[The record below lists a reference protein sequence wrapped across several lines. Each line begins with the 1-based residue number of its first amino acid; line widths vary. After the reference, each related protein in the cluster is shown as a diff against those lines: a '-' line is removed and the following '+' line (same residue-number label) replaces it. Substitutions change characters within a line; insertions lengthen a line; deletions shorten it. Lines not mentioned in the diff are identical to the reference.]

1 MFDKFNDEK
10 INDEIEVKED
20 ILTEEQEEIS
30 GETEDNVPVD
40 ETENNA
46 EEVCAECCEGNEEK
60 TEETGFNDYPQPKE
74 FIVPLVPLRGLTMG
88 PEMRTTIDLGRKQSV
103 MAAQEAHK
111 EQRLLAFSAQFDQ
124 AVENPVENDL
134 MEICCVADLNDISP
148 MHYDTLRIHVTGL
161 CRARIIEYIQ
171 TEPFFIA
178 KVQVVM
184 PTAVEECEN
193 IIALKKI
200 VLNKYKELTALLQKG
215 DNSVNQALED
225 FAADNLIDYITA
237 NTKVS
242 YEDYYDIF
250 LEEDTAER
258 LSKTAEVLSL
268 LIKSAEID
276 IEIENRIVMRYSADQ
291 RTRYLREKK
300 RVIDAELGEIEQA
313 DDDISEYIQAIK
325 ELPIEEEY
333 RERLLKEVAKLEM
346 MPPTSQDAA
355 VISTYIDLIL
365 DLPWDQKTE
374 DNFELEESKRILDE
388 DHYGLEK
395 VKDRIL
401 EYLAVVKLTKSLKA
415 PILCLVGSPG
425 VGKTSVGKSIARATG
440 RKFIRVSLGG
450 MHDEAEI
457 RGHRKT
463 YVGAMPGRIITGIRQ
478 AKVNNPVFL
487 LDEIDKLSKDLRGD
501 PSSAL
506 LEVLDPEQNA
516 TFTDTYTEIPFD
528 LSNVMFIA
536 TANNLGSIPEPL
548 LDRMEIIELPGYIAT
563 DKVNI
568 AREHLISKQMKMNG
582 ITEDN
587 LRISDEVLN
596 ALINNYTRESGVRQL
611 ERTIASLCRKAAK
624 MVADDENAVLEPTV
638 DQLDDLL
645 GRSVATYDIAKDEKL
660 IGVVN
665 GLAWTQSGGDTLQ
678 IEMATAPGSG
688 KLELTG
694 NLGDVMKESVHVALG
709 HLKTNAE
716 SYGLGDVE
724 WDKLNIHIHVPEGA
738 VPKDGPSAG
747 ITMTTALISAV
758 GKKPVSQKIAMTG
771 EISLTGRV
779 LPIGGLREK
788 LLAASRATVTKVL
801 IPKENVKDLKD
812 VPKEILDTLTI
823 IPVER
828 MSEVYDEVF
837 NK

>member
-1 MFDKFNDEK
+1 MFDKFK
-10 INDEIEVKED
+10 KKKQ
-20 ILTEEQEEIS
+20 TEEITSEEII
-30 GETEDNVPVD
+30 DP
-40 ETENNA
+40 TENTLS
-46 EEVCAECCEGNEEK
+46 
-60 TEETGFNDYPQPKE
+60 TEENTPPGKEQDNAHPRE
-74 FIVPLVPLRGLTMG
+74 FIIPVVPLRGLTMG
-88 PEMRTTIDLGRKQSV
+88 PEMRSTIDLGRKQSV

-111 EQRLLAFSAQFDQ
+111 ERRLLGFSAQFDQ
-124 AVENPVENDL
+124 AVENPAANEL
-134 MEICCVADLNDISP
+134 MDICCVADLNDISP
-148 MHYDTLRIHVTGL
+148 MHYDTVRVNVTGL
-161 CRARIIEYIQ
+161 CRAKILEYVQ

-178 KVQVVM
+178 RVQVIM
-184 PTAVEECEN
+184 PSASEECEN
-193 IIALKKI
+193 IAALKKV
-200 VLNKYKELTALLQKG
+200 VLNKFKELTALLQKG
-215 DNSVNQALED
+215 DAGVNTALEEYSP
-225 FAADNLIDYITA
+225 DNLVNYITA
-237 NTKVS
+237 NTKIS

-258 LSKTAEVLSL
+258 LSKTAEALSL
-268 LIKSAEID
+268 LVKSAEID

-300 RVIDAELGEIEQA
+300 RIIDSELGEIEPV
-313 DDDISEYIQAIK
+313 DDDISGYIQAIK
-325 ELPIEEEY
+325 ELPIEEDY
-333 RERLLKEVAKLEM
+333 RERLLKEVSKLEM

-355 VISTYIDLIL
+355 VISTYLDVIL
-365 DLPWDQKTE
+365 DLPWDKKTE
-374 DNFELEESKRILDE
+374 DDFELEASRKILDE

-401 EYLAVVKLTKSLKA
+401 EYLAVVKLTNSLKA

-463 YVGAMPGRIITGIRQ
+463 YVGAMPGRIITGLRQ

-506 LEVLDPEQNA
+506 LEVLDPEQNS

-536 TANNLGSIPEPL
+536 TANNLNSIPEPL

-563 DKVNI
+563 DKFHI
-568 AREHLISKQMKMNG
+568 ARNHLIPKQLEMNG
-582 ITEDN
+582 ITEEN
-587 LRISDEVLN
+587 LVISDEVLN

-611 ERTIASLCRKAAK
+611 ERTIASLCRKAARK
-624 MVADDENAVLEPTV
+624 AAEEDNAVLAPTV
-638 DQLDDLL
+638 EELDDLL
-645 GRSVATYDIAKDEKL
+645 GRSVATYDIAKDESL
-660 IGVVN
+660 TGVVN

-678 IEMATAPGSG
+678 IETAVSAGSG

-709 HLKTNAE
+709 HLKTAG
-716 SYGLGDVE
+716 SKYGLENIE
-724 WDKLNIHIHVPEGA
+724 WDKTNIHIHVPEGA

-747 ITMTTALISAV
+747 ITITTALISALS
-758 GKKPVSQKIAMTG
+758 GKGVSQKIAMTG

-788 LLAASRATVTKVL
+788 LLAASRATVNKVL
-801 IPKENVKDLKD
+801 IPKENERDLKD

-828 MSEVYDEVF
+828 MTDVYEEVF
-837 NK
+837 EK

>member
-1 MFDKFNDEK
+1 MFDKFK
-10 INDEIEVKED
+10 KKKQ
-20 ILTEEQEEIS
+20 TEEITSEEII
-30 GETEDNVPVD
+30 DP
-40 ETENNA
+40 TENTLS
-46 EEVCAECCEGNEEK
+46 
-60 TEETGFNDYPQPKE
+60 TEENTPPGKEQDNAHPRE
-74 FIVPLVPLRGLTMG
+74 FIIPVVPLRGLTMG
-88 PEMRTTIDLGRKQSV
+88 PEMRSTIDLGRKQSV

-111 EQRLLAFSAQFDQ
+111 ERRLLGFSAQFDQ
-124 AVENPVENDL
+124 AVENPAANEL
-134 MEICCVADLNDISP
+134 MDICCVADLNDISP
-148 MHYDTLRIHVTGL
+148 MHYDTVRVNVTGL
-161 CRARIIEYIQ
+161 CRAKILEYVQ

-178 KVQVVM
+178 RVQVIM
-184 PTAVEECEN
+184 PSASEECEN
-193 IIALKKI
+193 IAALKKV
-200 VLNKYKELTALLQKG
+200 VLNKFKELTALLQKG
-215 DNSVNQALED
+215 DAGVNTALEEYSP
-225 FAADNLIDYITA
+225 DNLVNYITA
-237 NTKVS
+237 NTKIS

-258 LSKTAEVLSL
+258 LSKTAEALSL
-268 LIKSAEID
+268 LVKSAEID

-300 RVIDAELGEIEQA
+300 RIIDSELGEIEPV
-313 DDDISEYIQAIK
+313 DDDISGYIQAIK
-325 ELPIEEEY
+325 ELPIEEDY
-333 RERLLKEVAKLEM
+333 RERLLKEVSKLEM

-355 VISTYIDLIL
+355 VISTYLDVIL
-365 DLPWDQKTE
+365 DLPWDKKTE
-374 DNFELEESKRILDE
+374 DDFELEASRKILDE

-401 EYLAVVKLTKSLKA
+401 EYLAVVKLTNSLKA

-506 LEVLDPEQNA
+506 LEVLDPEQNS

-536 TANNLGSIPEPL
+536 TANNLNSIPEPL

-563 DKVNI
+563 DKFHI
-568 AREHLISKQMKMNG
+568 ARNHLIPKQLEMNG
-582 ITEDN
+582 ITEEN
-587 LRISDEVLN
+587 LVISDEVLN

-611 ERTIASLCRKAAK
+611 ERTIASLCRKAARK
-624 MVADDENAVLEPTV
+624 AAEEDNAVLAPTV
-638 DQLDDLL
+638 EELDDLL
-645 GRSVATYDIAKDEKL
+645 GRSVATYDIAKDESL
-660 IGVVN
+660 TGVVN

-678 IEMATAPGSG
+678 IETAVSAGSG

-709 HLKTNAE
+709 HLKTAG
-716 SYGLGDVE
+716 SKYGLENIE
-724 WDKLNIHIHVPEGA
+724 WDKTNIHIHVPEGA

-747 ITMTTALISAV
+747 ITITTALISALS
-758 GKKPVSQKIAMTG
+758 GKGVSQKIAMTG

-788 LLAASRATVTKVL
+788 LLAASRATVNKVL
-801 IPKENVKDLKD
+801 IPKENERDLKD

-828 MSEVYDEVF
+828 MTDVYEEVF
-837 NK
+837 EK

>member
-1 MFDKFNDEK
+1 MFDKFKKKKTE
-10 INDEIEVKED
+10 EITEVKED
-20 ILTEEQEEIS
+20 IILEEEAPDADKEAAEEIR
-30 GETEDNVPVD
+30 E
-40 ETENNA
+40 ENEMN
-46 EEVCAECCEGNEEK
+46 
-60 TEETGFNDYPQPKE
+60 TQPKE
-74 FIVPLVPLRGLTMG
+74 FIIPVVPLRGLTMG
-88 PEMRTTIDLGRKQSV
+88 PEMHSTIDLGRRQSV
-103 MAAQEAHK
+103 LAAQEAHK
-111 EQRLLAFSAQFDQ
+111 EKRLLGFAAQFDQ
-124 AVENPVENDL
+124 AVENPAGNEL
-134 MEICCVADLNDISP
+134 MDICCIADLNDISP
-148 MHYDTLRIHVTGL
+148 MHYDTVRIHVTGL
-161 CRARIIEYIQ
+161 CRAKIIEYVQ

-178 KVQVVM
+178 RVKVITPNVF
-184 PTAVEECEN
+184 EECEN
-193 IIALKKI
+193 ILALKKV
-200 VLNKYKELTALLQKG
+200 VLNKYKELINLLQKG
-215 DNSVNQALED
+215 DNGVNTALED
-225 FAADNLIDYITA
+225 YAADNLVDYITA
-237 NTKVS
+237 NTKIS
-242 YEDYYDIF
+242 YEDFYDIF

-258 LSKTAEVLSL
+258 LSKTAEALSL

-276 IEIENRIVMRYSADQ
+276 IEIENRIVMRYSQDQ

-300 RVIDAELGEIEQA
+300 RVIDSELGEGDGM

-325 ELPIEEEY
+325 DLPLEEEY
-333 RERLLKEVAKLEM
+333 REKLLKEVSKLEM

-365 DLPWDQKTE
+365 DLPWDKKTE
-374 DNFELEESKRILDE
+374 DDFELENSKKILDE

-401 EYLAVVKLTKSLKA
+401 EYLAVVKLTNSLKA

-463 YVGAMPGRIITGIRQ
+463 YVGAMPGRIISGIRQ

-487 LDEIDKLSKDLRGD
+487 LDEIDKLSRDLRGD

-506 LEVLDPEQNA
+506 LEVLDPEQNS

-536 TANNLGSIPEPL
+536 TANNLNSIPEPL

-563 DKVNI
+563 DKIHI
-568 AREHLISKQMKMNG
+568 ARNHLIPKQLEMNG
-582 ITEDN
+582 ITEEN
-587 LRISDEVLN
+587 LIISDEVLN

-624 MVADDENAVLEPTV
+624 KAAEEENALLCPTV
-638 DQLDDLL
+638 DELDDLL
-645 GRSVATYDIAKDEKL
+645 GRSVATYDIAKDEEL

-665 GLAWTQSGGDTLQ
+665 GLAWTASGGDTLQ

-709 HLKTNAE
+709 HIKTNAE
-716 SYGLGDVE
+716 NYGLGDIE
-724 WDKLNIHIHVPEGA
+724 WDKTNIHIHVPEGA

-747 ITMTTALISAV
+747 ITMTTALISAL

-788 LLAASRATVTKVL
+788 LLAASRATVNKVL
-801 IPKENVKDLKD
+801 IPKENERDLKD

-823 IPVER
+823 VTVER
-828 MSEVYDEVF
+828 MSDVYREVF
-837 NK
+837 EK

>member
-20 ILTEEQEEIS
+20 ILTENQEEIS
-30 GETEDNVPVD
+30 DGQEDSSAGEG
-40 ETENNA
+40 TENTA
-46 EEVCAECCEGNEEK
+46 EEVCEECEGRSEEK
-60 TEETGFNDYPQPKE
+60 TEDEDCSGYAQPRE
-74 FIVPLVPLRGLTMG
+74 FTIPLVPLRGLTMG
-88 PEMRTTIDLGRKQSV
+88 PEMRTTIDLGRRQSV
-103 MAAQEAHK
+103 LAAQEAHK
-111 EQRLLAFSAQFDQ
+111 EKRLLAFSAQFDQ
-124 AVENPVENDL
+124 GVEDPAGNEL

-148 MHYDTLRIHVTGL
+148 MHYDTLRVNVTGL
-161 CRARIIEYIQ
+161 CRARIIEYVQ

-178 KVQVVM
+178 KVQVM
-184 PTAVEECEN
+184 NPTVFEECES
-193 IIALKKI
+193 IIALKKV
-200 VLNKYKELTALLQKG
+200 VLSKYKELTALLQKG
-215 DNSVNQALED
+215 DLNVNAALED
-225 FAADNLIDYITA
+225 FAADNLVDYITA
-237 NTKVS
+237 NTKIS

-250 LEEDTAER
+250 LEEDTSER
-258 LSKTAEVLSL
+258 LTKTAEALSL

-300 RVIDAELGEIEQA
+300 RVIDHELGEIDPV

-325 ELPIEEEY
+325 ELPIEEDY
-333 RERLLKEVAKLEM
+333 REKLLKEVSKLEM

-365 DLPWDQKTE
+365 DLPWDKKTE
-374 DNFELEESKRILDE
+374 DDFELEASKQILDE

-401 EYLAVVKLTKSLKA
+401 EYLAVVKLTNSLKA

-450 MHDEAEI
+450 VHDEAEI

-463 YVGAMPGRIITGIRQ
+463 YVGAMPGRIISGIRQ

-487 LDEIDKLSKDLRGD
+487 LDEIDKLSRDLRGD

-506 LEVLDPEQNA
+506 LEVLDPEQNS

-536 TANNLGSIPEPL
+536 TANNLSSVPEPL

-563 DKVNI
+563 DKVHI
-568 AREHLISKQMKMNG
+568 ARNHLIPKQLRMNG
-582 ITEDN
+582 ITEEN
-587 LRISDEVLN
+587 LIISDEVLN
-596 ALINNYTRESGVRQL
+596 CLINNYTRESGVRQL

-624 MVADDENAVLEPTV
+624 KAAEEDNAVLQPTV
-638 DQLDDLL
+638 EELDDLL
-645 GRSVATYDIAKDEKL
+645 GRSVVTYDIAKDESF

-709 HLKTNAE
+709 HIKTNAE
-716 SYGLGDVE
+716 RYGLENIE
-724 WDKLNIHIHVPEGA
+724 WDKTNIHIHVPEGA

-747 ITMTTALISAV
+747 ITMTTALISAL

-788 LLAASRATVTKVL
+788 LLAASRATVKKVL

-828 MSEVYDEVF
+828 MTDVYEEVF
-837 NK
+837 LK

>member
-1 MFDKFNDEK
+1 MFDRFKKKKSGEEPTVNEN
-10 INDEIEVKED
+10 II
-20 ILTEEQEEIS
+20 TEETKAPEAAEENTEEIS
-30 GETEDNVPVD
+30 G
-40 ETENNA
+40 
-46 EEVCAECCEGNEEK
+46 
-60 TEETGFNDYPQPKE
+60 FMQPKE

-88 PEMRTTIDLGRKQSV
+88 PEMRTAIDLGRRQSV

-111 EQRLLAFSAQFDQ
+111 EKRLLAFSAQFDQ
-124 AVENPVENDL
+124 AVEEPAASDL

-148 MHYDTLRIHVTGL
+148 MHYDTLRVNVTGL

-178 KVQVVM
+178 KVQVM
-184 PTAVEECEN
+184 IPTVYEECEE
-193 IIALKKI
+193 IVALKKVVI
-200 VLNKYKELTALLQKG
+200 NKFKELTTLLQKADPG
-215 DNSVNQALED
+215 VNSAIEG
-225 FAADNLIDYITA
+225 FAADNLVDYVTA
-237 NTKVS
+237 NTKIS

-258 LSKTAEVLSL
+258 LSKTAEALSL

-300 RVIDAELGEIEQA
+300 RVIDTELGEVDTF

-325 ELPIEEEY
+325 ELPLEEDY
-333 RERLLKEVAKLEM
+333 REKLLKEVSKLEM

-365 DLPWDQKTE
+365 DLPWDKKTE
-374 DNFELEESKRILDE
+374 DTFALDESRKILDE

-401 EYLAVVKLTKSLKA
+401 EYLAVVKLTNSLKA

-440 RKFIRVSLGG
+440 RKFVRISLGG
-450 MHDEAEI
+450 VHDESEI

-463 YVGAMPGRIITGIRQ
+463 YVGAMPGRIISGLRQ
-478 AKVNNPVFL
+478 VKVNNPVFL
-487 LDEIDKLSKDLRGD
+487 LDEIDKLARDLRGD

-506 LEVLDPEQNA
+506 LEVLDPEQNS
-516 TFTDTYTEIPFD
+516 TFTDTYAEIPFD

-536 TANNLGSIPEPL
+536 TANNLSSIPEPL

-563 DKVNI
+563 DKKHI
-568 AREHLISKQMKMNG
+568 ARNHLIPKQLKMNG
-582 ITEDN
+582 ITAEN
-587 LRISDEVLN
+587 LIISDEVLDC
-596 ALINNYTRESGVRQL
+596 LINNYTRESGVRQL

-624 MVADDENAVLEPTV
+624 MVADDENAVLSPTV
-638 DQLDDLL
+638 SELDDLL
-645 GRSVATYDIAKDEKL
+645 GRSVATYDIAKDEEL
-660 IGVVN
+660 VGVVN

-709 HLKTNAE
+709 HIKTNAGK
-716 SYGLGDVE
+716 YGLENIE
-724 WDKLNIHIHVPEGA
+724 WDKTNIHIHVPEGA

-747 ITMTTALISAV
+747 ITMTTALISALS
-758 GKKPVSQKIAMTG
+758 KRPVSQKIAMTG

-788 LLAASRATVTKVL
+788 LLAASRATVNKVL
-801 IPKENVKDLKD
+801 IPKENEKDLRD

-828 MSEVYDEVF
+828 MTDVYEEVF